1 MLQHWIAAIRPRTL
15 PVAVAPVIVGT
26 CLAWADGYA
35 ISLAVMLAAMLAATT
50 IQIGTNLHNDVADF
64 ERGGDDPSTRL
75 GPRRATAEGWLAPAA
90 VRSAARLSFSLAA
103 LCGAYLVF
111 TGGWP
116 ILVVGVLSIVAGYS
130 YSGGPRPIS
139 YTPLGEL
146 FVWLFFGVVA
156 VAGSYYLHALDLTPR
171 AVIAGA
177 ILGLPA
183 AAVLAVNNYRDL
195 DNDRSVGRSTFAVAF
210 GRRASCIEY
219 ALLMLLPFVALPA
232 LATLS
237 SVWGWLPFAVLPWAL
252 LLVRRFWSDEPGP
265 RFNVLLA
272 STAKF
277 QLALSALVGA
287 AVTAGANPVA

>member
-1 MLQHWIAAIRPRTL
+1 MLQHWIAAVRPRTL

-75 GPRRATAEGWLAPAA
+75 GPRRATAEGRLAPAA
-90 VRSAARLSFSLAA
+90 VQSAARLSFSLAA
-103 LCGAYLVF
+103 LSGAYLVF

-156 VAGSYYLHALDLTPR
+156 VAGSYYLHALDITPR

>member
-26 CLAWADGYA
+26 CIAWADGYA
-35 ISLAVMLAAMLAATT
+35 LSLAVMLVAMVAATM

-64 ERGGDDPSTRL
+64 ERGGDDPATRL
-75 GPRRATAEGWLAPAA
+75 GPRRATAEGWLTATA
-90 VRSAARLSFSLAA
+90 VQAAARLSFAAAA
-103 LCGAYLVF
+103 LCGAGLVF
-111 TGGWP
+111 VGGWP
-116 ILVVGVLSIVAGYS
+116 ILIVGILSIVAGFS

-156 VAGSYYLHALDLTPR
+156 VAGSSYLQAMHLAPR
-171 AVIAGA
+171 PVIAGA
-177 ILGLPA
+177 VLGLPA

-195 DNDRSVGRSTFAVAF
+195 DNDRNVGRSTFAVVF
-210 GRRASCIEY
+210 GRNASRVEY
-219 ALLMLLPFVALPA
+219 ALLMLLPFAAVPS
-232 LATLS
+232 LATPS
-237 SVWGWLPFAVLPWAL
+237 TVWGWLPFAALPWAL
-252 LLVRRFWSDEPGP
+252 LLVWRFCVDEPGP

-277 QLALSALVGA
+277 QLALSALVGI
-287 AVTAGANPVA
+287 AVTGGASPVA